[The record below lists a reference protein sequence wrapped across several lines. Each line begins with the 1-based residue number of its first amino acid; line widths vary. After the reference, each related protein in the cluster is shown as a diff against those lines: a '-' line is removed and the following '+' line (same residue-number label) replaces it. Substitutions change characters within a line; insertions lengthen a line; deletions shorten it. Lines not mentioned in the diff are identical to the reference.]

1 MLQGFKEFIL
11 RGNVVDLAVGVVIG
25 SAFATV
31 VTALT
36 DNFIAPL
43 LALLG
48 DPEVGGL
55 AFQLR
60 AGDEATTIDLGAF
73 ISALI
78 NFLLVAAVIYFL
90 VVMPM
95 NKIAEAQKRRQG
107 IDPEA
112 EDPTETELL
121 SEIRDLLATNGAA
134 TTRGSI
140 APETGLGGTHRSE

>member
-1 MLQGFKEFIL
+1 M

-31 VTALT
+31 VAALT

-55 AFQLR
+55 AFQIR
-60 AGDEATTIDLGAF
+60 PGDAATTIDLGAF
-73 ISALI
+73 ISAVI

-107 IDPEA
+107 VDPDA

-121 SEIRDLLATNGAA
+121 SEIRDLLASNSTA
-134 TTRGSI
+134 TT
-140 APETGLGGTHRSE
+140 LGGSHRSE

>member
-1 MLQGFKEFIL
+1 M

-36 DNFIAPL
+36 DNFITPL

-48 DPEVGGL
+48 DPDVGGGL

-78 NFLLVAAVIYFL
+78 NFVLVAAVIYFL

-95 NKIAEAQKRRQG
+95 NKVAEAQKRRQG
-107 IDPEA
+107 IDPA
-112 EDPTETELL
+112 TEDPTETELL
-121 SEIRDLLATNGAA
+121 AEIRDLLSTNGAA

-140 APETGLGGTHRSE
+140 APETNLGGTHRSE